1 MGVGGSPEGVL
12 AAAALRCLGGKIY
25 TEVIYEDN
33 KSFERAKKMGV
44 TSKNQVFKT
53 NDLAKGMLCFQLLE

>member
-1 MGVGGSPEGVL
+1 MGIGGSPEGVL

-25 TEVIYEDN
+25 TKLIFEDN

-44 TSKNQVFKT
+44 TR
-53 NDLAKGMLCFQLLE
+53 